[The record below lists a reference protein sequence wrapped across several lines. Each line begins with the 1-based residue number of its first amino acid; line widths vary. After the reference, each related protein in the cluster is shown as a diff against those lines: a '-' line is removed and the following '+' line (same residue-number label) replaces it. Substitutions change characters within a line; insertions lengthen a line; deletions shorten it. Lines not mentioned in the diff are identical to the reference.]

1 MDALTSDELLRAI
14 EDLDGWELAVS
25 ELPGKDDRQ
34 RTELKK
40 AYRFASFE
48 DAMDFMASA
57 ARHISSVDHHPRWE
71 NRFRTVTV
79 WLSTW
84 SAGHKPSALDIE
96 LAQFM
101 DSLYC
106 GYEHRKK

>member
-1 MDALTSDELLRAI
+1 MDALTSDELMRAI
-14 EDLDGWELAVS
+14 EGLEGWEPAVS
-25 ELPGKDDRQ
+25 ARPGKEGRE

-40 AYRFASFE
+40 VYSFASFE
-48 DAMDFMASA
+48 DAMDFMAMA
-57 ARHISSVDHHPRWE
+57 ARHISTVDHHPRWE

-84 SAGHKPSALDIE
+84 SAGHKPSRLDIE

-101 DSLYC
+101 DGLYS
-106 GYEHRKK
+106 GYEHPKM

>member
-1 MDALTSDELLRAI
+1 MNALTSDELLHAI
-14 EDLDGWELAVS
+14 ETMDGWVQSVS
-25 ELPGKDDRQ
+25 EVPGKEGRQ
-34 RTELKK
+34 RRELKK
-40 AYRFASFE
+40 VYCFASFE
-48 DAMDFMASA
+48 DAMDFMAAA

-84 SAGHKPSALDIE
+84 SAGDSPSRLDIE

-101 DSLYC
+101 DGLY
-106 GYEHRKK
+106 GDYEHPKK